1 MRPRNFCFCPI
12 NCKKIDLRQV
22 GHSSIFVV
30 LSTLILIYTGSLY
43 KRVRVAACILMSLL
57 TALVLTVAGGDVYKL
72 TEKSKNVL
80 QLLWAQEC
88 HTEFDYG
95 DKLGFMHVSKTQAWK
110 PRQEANKSTP
120 ESLFLPVSGL
130 GKRLRSD
137 WSWWVWQLTVG
148 LSLLNTQE
156 SVF

>member
-30 LSTLILIYTGSLY
+30 LSALILIYTSSLY
-43 KRVRVAACILMSLL
+43 KRVRVAAYMLLSLL
-57 TALVLTVAGGDVYKL
+57 MAFVFTVDGGYVYKL
-72 TEKSKNVL
+72 TEKGKNVL

-130 GKRLRSD
+130 GKLLRSD

>member
-30 LSTLILIYTGSLY
+30 LSTLILIYTSSLY

-57 TALVLTVAGGDVYKL
+57 TALVPTVAGGDVYKL

-110 PRQEANKSTP
+110 PRQEVNKSTP

-137 WSWWVWQLTVG
+137 
-148 LSLLNTQE
+148 
-156 SVF
+156 